1 MKDGFNTYGERKLIY
16 KKPDPSSIV
25 NDQTPKSIDDIIRSD
40 YPKSG
45 LSNINGALN
54 YAVNRKTIFVVN
66 IDRLFE

>member
-16 KKPDPSSIV
+16 KKPDASSIV

-45 LSNINGALN
+45 LSNIKGTLN